1 MSDEEFISKVDGD
14 LLVFDDGFV
23 KYWPSG
29 PGYLTEHQLRLIA
42 DELKK
47 RNAEWKAYLEFY
59 LGVSE

>member
-14 LLVFDDGFV
+14 LLVCDDGFV

-47 RNAEWKAYLEFY
+47 RNAKWKAYLDSFFE
-59 LGVSE
+59 VSE